1 MTYTEIYTFL
11 TELTFM
17 KIIGMLFVILC
28 LTCITWT
35 MLTYIITAFA
45 SSAKD
50 QNKELLD
57 NMRRL
62 DNEPNINQKLTK

>member
-11 TELTFM
+11 TELNPIQ
-17 KIIGMLFVILC
+17 IIGMLFVSIC
-28 LTCITWT
+28 LFCITWT

-62 DNEPNINQKLTK
+62 DEKPNINQKLTK

>member
-1 MTYTEIYTFL
+1 MTYTDISTFL
-11 TELTFM
+11 TELTSIQ
-17 KIIGMLFVILC
+17 IIGMLFVSIC

>member
-1 MTYTEIYTFL
+1 MTYTDIYTFL
-11 TELTFM
+11 TELTF
-17 KIIGMLFVILC
+17 IQAVGMLFVLLC

-50 QNKELLD
+50 QNKRLLD
-57 NMRRL
+57 NMKRL
-62 DNEPNINQKLTK
+62 DEETNINQKLTK